1 MSLNLP
7 DRMKFGIFLGP
18 FHRVGENPTLAMDRD
33 MELIEWLDY
42 LGYDEA
48 WVGEHHSA
56 GWETISSPELFIAA
70 AAERTRHIKLGTG
83 VISLPYH
90 HPFMVANRM
99 VQLDHMTHG
108 RVMLGVGPGALPG
121 DAYMMGIDPT
131 TQREK
136 MDEAMGIILRL
147 FTEDEPITYKSDWF
161 ELREAMLQLKPY
173 QRPYM
178 PLSVASV
185 QSPAGVAMAGKYGAS
200 VLTITVPRDPSA
212 GPSNLGALW
221 EIAETSAAEH
231 GQTVDRHEWR
241 LSVPCY
247 LAEDRDQALEE
258 VKLGAGRYLREYS
271 EGTNGRKAAFDGP
284 LEDVAEFMR
293 DNGSWIIG
301 TPDDCI
307 ESLNRLAEQSGG
319 YGGFLVQTID
329 WAPRDKML
337 KSFELLAR
345 YVMPHFQGSIRS
357 VAASNRWAA
366 ERQELLV
373 SGRVRAIDRAHQIYA
388 DRQDTAARQN
398 GSNQNNQGQESG
410 AEAKEEVP
418 RPISQANGAVAE
430 VLARRAP
437 GTTQEGEFELPILEV
452 LFDLGGKGSTEAV
465 LQGVEALI
473 GGYFK
478 AGDFEA
484 VGGGNV
490 VWRQSAEAAR
500 QTLITFGLVRVN
512 ADGDA
517 WELTEEGK
525 REAAKAKI

>member
-33 MELIEWLDY
+33 MELIQWLDY

-48 WVGEHHSA
+48 WIGEHHSA

-70 AAERTRHIKLGTG
+70 AAERTKHIKLGTG

-212 GPSNLGALW
+212 GPSNLKALW
-221 EIAETSAAEH
+221 EIAENSAAEH

-241 LSVPCY
+241 LAVPCY
-247 LAEDRDQALEE
+247 LADDREQALEE

-329 WAPRDKML
+329 WAPREKML
-337 KSFELLAR
+337 HSFELMAR
-345 YVMPHFQGSIRS
+345 YVVPHFQGSVRS

-373 SGRVRAIDRAHQIYA
+373 SGRVQAIDRAHQVYA
-388 DRQDTAARQN
+388 DRQGAGAQHN
-398 GSNQNNQGQESG
+398 GTGQESG
-410 AEAKEEVP
+410 TEAKEEVP
-418 RPISQANGAVAE
+418 KPIAPGNGGTHSDR
-430 VLARRAP
+430 ARRAL
-437 GTTQEGEFELPILEV
+437 GTTPDGEFELPILEV
-452 LFDLGGKGSTEAV
+452 LFDLGGKGSAEAV

-478 AGDFEA
+478 EGDFASDETGSVA
-484 VGGGNV
+484 
-490 VWRQSAEAAR
+490 WRKSAEAAR
-500 QTLITFGLVRVN
+500 QTLITFGLVKVN
-512 ADGDA
+512 TNGDA

>member
-48 WVGEHHSA
+48 WIGEHHSA

-212 GPSNLGALW
+212 GPSNLKALW

-231 GQTVDRHEWR
+231 GQTVDRNEWR

-307 ESLNRLAEQSGG
+307 ESLNKLAEQSGG

-373 SGRVRAIDRAHQIYA
+373 SGRVRAIDRAHQVYA
-388 DRQDTAARQN
+388 DRQETGPQHN
-398 GSNQNNQGQESG
+398 GSGQESG

-418 RPISQANGAVAE
+418 RPRSQGNGTAAAVQG
-430 VLARRAP
+430 RRSP
-437 GTTQEGEFELPILEV
+437 GTTPEGEFELPILEV
-452 LFDLGGKGSTEAV
+452 LFDLGGRGSTEAV
-465 LQGVEALI
+465 LQGVETLI

-478 AGDFEA
+478 EGDFEA
-484 VGGGNV
+484 AETGSAA
-490 VWRQSAEAAR
+490 WRRSAEAAR
-500 QTLITFGLVRVN
+500 QALVTFGLVRVN